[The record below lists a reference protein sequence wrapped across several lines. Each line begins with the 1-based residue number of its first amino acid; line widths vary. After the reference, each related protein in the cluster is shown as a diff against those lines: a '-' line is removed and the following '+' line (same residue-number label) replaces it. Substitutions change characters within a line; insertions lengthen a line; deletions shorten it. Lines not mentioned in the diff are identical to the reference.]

1 MTLYF
6 VKCYN
11 MTGSHI
17 DKSRGIFIMIKKT
30 FYNLPE
36 EKRQRVTEA
45 IVDEFANAEDDKVSI
60 NRIVQKANISRG
72 SFYQYFDDKL
82 DLVEVLIRSYLNLVV
97 DDLRR
102 AIISSDGDIF
112 YTFECVYDIII
123 GLSKDERNRKV
134 LRNLISNIRAN
145 NNLVSDYIVK
155 RYIKQYKS
163 IEEFINITDEFSRKS
178 FRFKSDEDL
187 TYLQQILTSVLKNE
201 IYNFYVFDTDPEETK
216 ARYLRKLYIIK
227 RGALK

>member
-1 MTLYF
+1 
-6 VKCYN
+6 
-11 MTGSHI
+11 
-17 DKSRGIFIMIKKT
+17 MIKKT

-45 IVDEFANAEDDKVSI
+45 IVDEFANVEDDKVSI

-82 DLVEVLIRSYLNLVV
+82 DLVEVLIRSYLNLVI

-112 YTFECVYDIII
+112 YTFECMYDLIIDF
-123 GLSKDERNRKV
+123 SKDERNRKV

-201 IYNFYVFDTDPEETK
+201 IYNYYVFDSDPEETK
-216 ARYLRKLYIIK
+216 QRYLRKLYIIK
-227 RGALK
+227 QGALK

>member
-1 MTLYF
+1 
-6 VKCYN
+6 
-11 MTGSHI
+11 
-17 DKSRGIFIMIKKT
+17 MIKKT

-45 IVDEFANAEDDKVSI
+45 IVDEFANVEDNKVSI

-82 DLVEVLIRSYLNLVV
+82 DLVEVLIRSYLNLVI

>member
-1 MTLYF
+1 
-6 VKCYN
+6 
-11 MTGSHI
+11 
-17 DKSRGIFIMIKKT
+17 MIKKT

-82 DLVEVLIRSYLNLVV
+82 DLVEVLIRSYLNLVI

-123 GLSKDERNRKV
+123 GLSKDERHRKV

-163 IEEFINITDEFSRKS
+163 IEEFIDITDEFSRKS

-201 IYNFYVFDTDPEETK
+201 MYNYYVFDTDPEETK

-227 RGALK
+227 RGAIK